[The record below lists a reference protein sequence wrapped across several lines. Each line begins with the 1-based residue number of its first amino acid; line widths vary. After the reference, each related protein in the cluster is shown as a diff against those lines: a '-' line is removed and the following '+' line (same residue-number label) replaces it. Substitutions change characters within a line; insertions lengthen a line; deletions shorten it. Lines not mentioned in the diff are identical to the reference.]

1 MPYLKKILKISGVLV
16 LIIALLLVVS
26 ATLIKTEWAQ
36 NWLVNMA
43 TSRLSKSLNVKIDI
57 KRVRLSLFNRLY
69 MEGTLVKDRN
79 QDTLLYAGALK
90 VSITDWF
97 FVKNEAELHY
107 LGLDNAVINLQRK
120 DSIWNYQFL
129 LDFFSSPKPKDTTKS
144 NIALSLKRIEFNNIR
159 ILQEDEWIGQN
170 MTANLGHLDLKADEI
185 NFDKKKIF
193 INSVELVDPYFA
205 IYDYEGKRPE
215 RPKVPEVID
224 TSAGQMQ
231 WNKEDWDI
239 LITKLEMKNGTF
251 KNDLQTLRQPY
262 PYFDGNHLQFASINA
277 TMKNISW
284 QKDTIAANIKISTKE
299 RSGFTVNSLKANL
312 SFHPKGMIFK
322 QLDIQTPNSRL
333 TNFYAMRYSD
343 FQPDMADFIHKVKM
357 EGSFINSTLS
367 SVDIA
372 YFAPE
377 LKDLKKVI
385 RLNGNV
391 SGTVDNLTAK
401 NFKLEYGAN
410 SKLYG
415 DIKMKGLPDI
425 EKTKIDFQA
434 NEFHT
439 TYADAV
445 SFVPSLKDIKELKLQ
460 ELGYVRFKGNFTGFL
475 SDFVAFGTI
484 ETALGK
490 VSTDINMKL
499 PKGREPFYSGKIE
512 TPSFNLGKLIG
523 RNDIGVISFNGII
536 KGSGFDAKS
545 AAIDI
550 NGDINSFEWNGYTF
564 QNVKLTGDLKEKQ
577 FTGDGII
584 DDPNLKG
591 TLKGSFN
598 LNENEPEYNLLV
610 DIQRGNLKEINLT
623 KTEMNVLGKFRLN
636 FKGKTVDDFIGEA
649 SLFDVALTTK
659 GQVYVF
665 DTLNLYSMRIDDRK
679 QIEIFNS
686 DIYISING
694 IFTILDLPQ
703 TINSYLSKYY
713 PIYFK
718 EPATAIINQDFTFRA
733 DLKNIDQYLPLLNT
747 KLRGLD
753 NSTINGSINTN
764 EKIFLLNAK
773 IPYLAYDRQ
782 EVRDFALE
790 GIGNLDSLRINASA
804 GMIVMNDSLQIP
816 SSRLIIKS
824 SRDIS
829 AITLITSEN
838 EAQNTANLS
847 LTMQNL
853 KDGIRLNFNQS
864 SIVFN
869 EKTWQI
875 EGNGELTVSK
885 SYIGA
890 ENIRIVNGRQEILVS
905 SLPSEIGNSNDILI
919 SLNRVNLGDIL
930 PYVLKEPKVEG
941 ITSGDITIEDPYN
954 RLKVYVNAQTEQTR
968 FENDSI
974 GIISLNAFWDNT
986 LKKASYFV
994 NSNNQGY
1001 IFDVKG
1007 NVNLADSN
1015 NKTIETDFD
1024 ILDTR
1029 IDILENY
1036 LGIVFSD
1043 MNGNASGKLKISG
1056 QLKEP
1061 EITGKLQIKNGGLNL
1076 LYTQCYYTLQDPVI
1090 EFKPDVIDFGT
1101 INIKDK
1107 YGNEG
1112 QIKGELSHHFFRD
1125 FKFDFSAT
1133 SKKLLLLNTTK
1144 QDNNIFYG
1152 KAIGRMNFFFKGPE
1166 KDMKM
1171 YVDGEVLDS
1180 SVINI
1185 VTSTNSKQSG
1195 NVDYIIWKQYGREM
1209 NFDSLFNPSSNL
1221 SIDLDL
1227 TANNLLKMNVILDE
1241 LSGDVISAIGKGNIK
1256 IHTGTNESLTL
1267 NGRYNIDKGNYNF
1280 NFQDIFKKPFTLD
1293 PGSGSFISWTGD
1305 PYDAEI
1311 NINATYLAEQ
1321 VRMSTLFSEA
1331 NSSGVSSVSSD
1342 ILRELSDVQVL
1353 CKLTGTLGQP
1363 NPSFSI
1369 ILPANSPV
1377 RNNPTVDSKLKAINR
1392 DPLEVS
1398 KQSTYLIVFK
1408 SFAPQSAI
1416 VATDLNQEL
1425 INNTISGVINA
1436 ILASSVQSF
1445 FNKFFGNSVDVN
1457 FNYSRIATDVSG
1469 NGINTGT
1476 TTSDYRE
1483 NVSLQF
1489 IKSLMNDKLIITFGS
1504 DFNFTTGS
1512 AGVTSAQTFLFLPDV
1527 NVEYK
1532 ITPDGKFRT
1541 SFFYRSTYDQ
1551 LSTTGMKN
1559 RAGGNIS
1566 FRTEFDH
1573 IIPRKKKKTTVVAEP
1588 DLDSSTSGI
1597 SNKYQDQ

>member
-1 MPYLKKILKISGVLV
+1 M
-16 LIIALLLVVS
+16 LIR
-26 ATLIKTEWAQ
+26 TEWAQ
-36 NWLVNMA
+36 NFLVKQA
-43 TSRLSKSLNVKIDI
+43 TVRLSKSLNTQISI

-79 QDTLLYAGALK
+79 QDTLLYAGAVK

-97 FVKNEAELHY
+97 FLKNEAELQY
-107 LGLDNAVINLQRK
+107 IGLESALINLNRT
-120 DSIWNYQFL
+120 DSVWNYQFL
-129 LDFFSSPKPKDTTKS
+129 ADYFSGGKKDTTKGG
-144 NIALSLKRIEFNNIR
+144 ITLSLKQVELNNIR
-159 ILQEDEWIGQN
+159 IIQKDSWIGQD
-170 MTANLGHLDLKADEI
+170 MTVSLSHMKLDADEL

-193 INSVELVDPYFA
+193 INSLELTDPYFA
-205 IYDYEGKRPE
+205 ILDYEGSNPNKSIRAKPQKSISGE
-215 RPKVPEVID
+215 LR
-224 TSAGQMQ
+224 
-231 WNKEDWDI
+231 WNTDDWDI
-239 LITKLEMKNGTF
+239 LVNKLVLVNGTF
-251 KNDLQTLRQPY
+251 QNDIQTDRQPF

-277 TMKNISW
+277 TIDNISW
-284 QKDTIAANIKISTKE
+284 QKDTISANIKISTKE
-299 RSGFTVNSLKANL
+299 RSGFTVKSLKTQF
-312 SFHPKGMIFK
+312 SFHPEGMLFK
-322 QLDIQTPNSRL
+322 NLEILTPNSRL
-333 TNFYAMRYSD
+333 SNYFALRYKNFNADMSD
-343 FQPDMADFIHKVKM
+343 FLEKVKM
-357 EGSFINSTLS
+357 EGNFINSSIS

-377 LKDLKKVI
+377 LKDLKKTLRV
-385 RLNGNV
+385 NGYV
-391 SGTVDNLTAK
+391 SGTVDNIYAK
-401 NFKLEYGAN
+401 KFNLQYGN
-410 SKLYG
+410 DTRLDG
-415 DIKMKGLPDI
+415 DIRITGLPDI
-425 EKTKIDFQA
+425 EKTFIDFQS
-434 NEFHT
+434 NDFRT
-439 TYADAV
+439 TYKDAV
-445 SFVPSLKDIKELKLQ
+445 SFVPAIKDITNPNLS
-460 ELGYVRFKGNFTGFL
+460 ELGYLRFKGKYTGFIRNFT
-475 SDFVAFGTI
+475 AYGTL
-484 ETALGK
+484 ETALGNVK
-490 VSTDINMKL
+490 TDIKMKL
-499 PKGREPFYSGKIE
+499 PENKPPTYSGIVE
-512 TPSFNLGKLIG
+512 TASFNLGKFLG
-523 RNDIGVISFNGII
+523 RTDIGVIAFNGELT
-536 KGSGFDAKS
+536 GSGFNSSTAAAK
-545 AAIDI
+545 I
-550 NGDINSFEWNGYTF
+550 NGTIRSFFWNDYNF
-564 QNVKLTGDLKEKQ
+564 QNVTLTGDLKEKQ
-577 FTGDGII
+577 FTGDGVI
-584 DDPNLKG
+584 DDPNLKA

-598 LNENEPEYNLLV
+598 LNADEPEYNLLV

-623 KTEMNVLGKFRLN
+623 KTEMSVLGKFRLN
-636 FKGKTVDDFIGEA
+636 FKGKTIDEFIGEA
-649 SLFDVALTTK
+649 SLYDVALTTK

-665 DTLNLYSMRIDDRK
+665 DTLNLYSMRVDDRK
-679 QIEIFNS
+679 QIEISNS
-686 DIYISING
+686 DIYISVNG
-694 IFTILDLPQ
+694 IFSILDLPK
-703 TINSYLSKYY
+703 TINSYLHKYY

-718 EPATAIINQDFTFRA
+718 EPSTQIFNQDFTFRA
-733 DLKNIDQYLPLLNT
+733 DLKNIDQYLPLFNT
-747 KLRGLD
+747 AIRGLD
-753 NSTINGSINTN
+753 NSFINGRINTN
-764 EKIFLLNAK
+764 EKVFLLSANV
-773 IPYLAYDRQ
+773 PYLSFNRQ
-782 EVRDFALE
+782 EVRDFVLE
-790 GIGNLDSLRINASA
+790 AIGNMDSLSIDASA

-824 SRDIS
+824 SGDIS
-829 AITLITSEN
+829 AITLKTSEDQ
-838 EAQNTANLS
+838 EQNMANLS

-853 KDGIRLNFNQS
+853 QDGIRLNFNQS
-864 SIVFN
+864 SIIFN

-875 EGNGELTVSK
+875 EGNGELTISK

-890 ENIRIVNGRQEILVS
+890 ENIRIVNGRQEIRIA

-919 SLNRVNLGDIL
+919 SLSRVNLGDIL
-930 PYVLKEPKVEG
+930 PYVLKEPKIEG

-954 RLKVYVNAQTEQTR
+954 KLKVYVNAQTDQTR

-986 LKKASYFV
+986 LKKANYFV
-994 NSNNQGY
+994 NSNNLGY

-1007 NVNLADSN
+1007 TLNLADSN
-1015 NKTIETDFD
+1015 NRMIDTDFD
-1024 ILDTR
+1024 ITDTR

-1036 LGIVFSD
+1036 LGIVFSE
-1043 MNGNASGKLKISG
+1043 MKGNASGKLKISG
-1056 QLKEP
+1056 NLDEP
-1061 EITGKLQIKNGGLNL
+1061 DITGKVQIKNGGLNVA
-1076 LYTQCYYTLQDPVI
+1076 YTQCFYTLVEPVI
-1090 EFKPDVIDFGT
+1090 EFRPDVIDFGT
-1101 INIKDK
+1101 IKMKDK
-1107 YGNEG
+1107 FGNEG
-1112 QIKGELSHHFFRD
+1112 QIKGELSHHFFKD

-1133 SKKLLLLNTTK
+1133 SKKMLLLNTTK
-1144 QDNNIFYG
+1144 QDNDIFYG
-1152 KAIGRMNFFFKGPE
+1152 KAIGRVNFFFNGPE

-1195 NVDYIIWKQYGREM
+1195 NVDYIVWKQYGREM
-1209 NFDSLFNPSSNL
+1209 NFDSMFKPSSNL
-1221 SIDLDL
+1221 SMDLDL

-1293 PGSGSFISWTGD
+1293 QGSGSFISWTGD

-1331 NSSGVSSVSSD
+1331 SSSGVSSVSSD
-1342 ILRELSDVQVL
+1342 ILKELSDVQVM

-1363 NPSFSI
+1363 NPTFSI

-1398 KQSTYLIVFK
+1398 KQATYLIVFK

-1425 INNTISGVINA
+1425 INTTISGVINA
-1436 ILASSVQSF
+1436 ILASSVQNF
-1445 FNKFFGNSVDVN
+1445 FYKFFGNSVDVN
-1457 FNYSRIATDVSG
+1457 FNYSRIATDAAG
-1469 NGINTGT
+1469 TGISTGSQN
-1476 TTSDYRE
+1476 SDFRE

-1504 DFNFTTGS
+1504 DFNFTTGTS
-1512 AGVTSAQTFLFLPDV
+1512 GVTSAQTFLFLPDV

-1573 IIPRKKKKTTVVAEP
+1573 IIPRKKKKVTEVAEP
-1588 DLDSSTSGI
+1588 VPDSSTSAI
-1597 SNKYQDQ
+1597 LIKQEDQ